1 MMFKNL
7 EHCYAFTVSNE
18 VEFLKVNDL
27 IITGVNMP
35 LIFHVFPFTL
45 KWYYWCSHKHT
56 HIQQKE
62 TAFNLK

>member
-1 MMFKNL
+1 MTFKNL

-27 IITGVNMP
+27 IITCVNVC
-35 LIFHVFPFTL
+35 LIFMFFPLHL
-45 KWYYWCSHKHT
+45 KGIIGAHT
-56 HIQQKE
+56 NTITHNKQE